1 VDSQINLRN
10 FFKLLIQ
17 ITPHP
22 QEARGSRR
30 RSMSNGKN
38 NIFNTI
44 EKYYKDYG
52 LRAQELKKEGKK
64 VIGYVCSFVPL
75 EIITAAGYIPFRV
88 RGNIHEPITKGDT
101 LLETIVCPYYRSCFD
116 LSVKGKYNFLSGLVI
131 PHGCDSMVRS
141 FSAWSYALPYLYFH
155 FVNIP
160 TVCDESSFEFFG
172 AELNTFRKSLEKF
185 VGSKITDDDL
195 RKAIRVH
202 NENRD
207 KVKALYEFRKADPPL
222 ISGTELT
229 MVLTVGSSLP
239 IHEANTLFDQVL
251 TEIGR
256 RKSSPLKR
264 GPRLLV
270 DGACLD
276 NIELIKLVEEIGG
289 NVVADT
295 ICNGA
300 RDYFPRTNLGGD
312 PTDALAHRYLD
323 KVNCPK
329 TYRENKTG
337 TFEGD
342 IASRFGDIGTYA
354 KEFKVDGAILYV
366 YKYCD
371 PFGFEVPA
379 RKAYYN
385 SINVPLL
392 HLEDVYSAGTMSQLR
407 TRIQAFLEMIG

>member
-1 VDSQINLRN
+1 MDKKQDSILSKVER
-10 FFKLLIQ
+10 
-17 ITPHP
+17 
-22 QEARGSRR
+22 
-30 RSMSNGKN
+30 
-38 NIFNTI
+38 
-44 EKYYKDYG
+44 YYNDYG
-52 LRAQELKKEGKK
+52 LRARELKKEGKK

-75 EIITAAGYIPFRV
+75 EIITASGAIPFRV
-88 RGNIHEPITKGDT
+88 RGDVHEPITKGDT

-116 LSVKGKYNFLSGLVI
+116 VSVKERYGFLSGMVI

-141 FSAWSYALPYLYFH
+141 YSAWSYGLPYSYFH

-160 TVCDESSFEFFG
+160 SVCVESSFEFFG

-185 VGSKITDDDL
+185 TGKTIADSDL
-195 RKAIRVH
+195 AGAIRVH
-202 NENRD
+202 NEYRQ
-207 KVKALYEFRKADPPL
+207 KVRSLYGFRKADPPL

-239 IHEANTLFDQVL
+239 IDEANTLLEEVL
-251 TEIGR
+251 AEIGG
-256 RKSSPLKR
+256 RKKSPVMR
-264 GPRLLV
+264 GPRIFM

-295 ICNGA
+295 LCNGT
-300 RDYFPRTNLGGD
+300 RDHFPLTDSGRG
-312 PTDALAHRYLD
+312 PIDALAHRYLE
-323 KVNCPK
+323 KINCPK
-329 TYRENKTG
+329 TYREKKG
-337 TFEGD
+337 VTFEED
-342 IASRFGDIGTYA
+342 IASRFGDIGAYA
-354 KEFKVDGAILYV
+354 KEFKVEGAILYV

-379 RKAYYN
+379 RKAYYK

-392 HLEDVYSAGTMSQLR
+392 PLEDIYSAGTIGQLK

>member
-1 VDSQINLRN
+1 M
-10 FFKLLIQ
+10 
-17 ITPHP
+17 
-22 QEARGSRR
+22 G
-30 RSMSNGKN
+30 GKQL
-38 NIFNTI
+38 NILNAV
-44 EKYYKDYG
+44 EKSYKDYG
-52 LRAQELKKEGKK
+52 LRAKELKKEGKK
-64 VIGYVCSFVPL
+64 IIGYICSFVPL
-75 EIITAAGYIPFRV
+75 EIITAAGCIPFRV

-116 LSVKGKYNFLSGLVI
+116 LSLKQKYDFLSGMVI

-141 FSAWSYALPYLYFH
+141 YSAWSYSLPYSYFH
-155 FVNIP
+155 FINIP
-160 TVCDESSFEFFG
+160 TVCGESSFEFFD
-172 AELNTFRKSLEKF
+172 AELNTFRKSLMEFAEK
-185 VGSKITDDDL
+185 VVTDEDL
-195 RKAIRVH
+195 AKAIQIY

-207 KVKALYEFRKADPPL
+207 KVRVLYEFRKANPPL

-229 MVLTVGSSLP
+229 MALTVGSSLP
-239 IHEANTLFDQVL
+239 VGEANTLFDQVSA
-251 TEIGR
+251 EIGR
-256 RKSSPLKR
+256 RKKSPLQG
-264 GPRLLV
+264 GPRIFI

-276 NIELIKLVEEIGG
+276 NIEIIKLVEELGG

-300 RDYFPRTNLGGD
+300 RDYFPRTDVGGD
-312 PTDALAHRYLD
+312 PMDALAHRYLD
-323 KVNCPK
+323 KINCPK

-342 IASRFGDIGTYA
+342 IASRFGDIGAYA
-354 KEFKVDGAILYV
+354 REFKVDGAILYV

-379 RKAYYN
+379 RKAYYK
-385 SINVPLL
+385 SINIPLL

>member
-1 VDSQINLRN
+1 MNDKQTS
-10 FFKLLIQ
+10 
-17 ITPHP
+17 
-22 QEARGSRR
+22 
-30 RSMSNGKN
+30 
-38 NIFNTI
+38 IFNTI

-52 LRAQELKKEGKK
+52 LRAKELKKEGKK
-64 VIGYVCSFVPL
+64 IVGYVCSFVPL
-75 EIITAAGYIPFRV
+75 EIITAAGCIPFRV

-101 LLETIVCPYYRSCFD
+101 LLETIVCPYYRSVFD
-116 LSVKGKYNFLSGLVI
+116 LSVKGKYDFLSGLVI

-141 FSAWSYALPYLYFH
+141 YSAWSYSLPYSYFH

-160 TVCDESSFEFFG
+160 YVCVESSFEFFG
-172 AELNTFRKSLEKF
+172 AELNDFKKSLEKF
-185 VGSKITDDDL
+185 VGKTITDDDL
-195 RKAIRVH
+195 ARAIRVH

-207 KVKALYEFRKADPPL
+207 KVRALYEFRKADPPL

-229 MVLTVGSSLP
+229 MMLTVGSSLP
-239 IHEANTLFDQVL
+239 IGEANVLFNQVL
-251 TEIGR
+251 VEIGR
-256 RKSSPLKR
+256 KEKSQLKK
-264 GPRLLV
+264 GARLFM
-270 DGACLD
+270 DGACID
-276 NIELIKLVEEIGG
+276 NIELIKLVEELGG

-300 RDYFPRTNLGGD
+300 RDYFPRTDEVGN
-312 PTDALAHRYLD
+312 PINALAHRYLD
-323 KVNCPK
+323 KINCPK

-342 IASRFGDIGTYA
+342 MASRFGDIGAYA
-354 KEFKVDGAILYV
+354 KEFKVNGAILYV

-379 RKAYYN
+379 RKAYYQ

-392 HLEDVYSAGTMSQLR
+392 HLEDVYSAGTMGQLR

>member
-1 VDSQINLRN
+1 MV
-10 FFKLLIQ
+10 
-17 ITPHP
+17 
-22 QEARGSRR
+22 
-30 RSMSNGKN
+30 
-38 NIFNTI
+38 
-44 EKYYKDYG
+44 EKHYKDYG
-52 LRAQELKKEGKK
+52 LRAKELKQEGKK
-64 VIGYVCSFVPL
+64 WIGYICSLVPL
-75 EIITAAGYIPFRV
+75 EIITAAGCLPFRV
-88 RGNIHEPITKGDT
+88 RGDIQEPITKGDT

-116 LSVKGKYNFLSGLVI
+116 LSVKGKYDFLSGLVI

-141 FSAWSYALPYLYFH
+141 FSAWTYALPYSYFH

-160 TVCDESSFEFFG
+160 TVCVESSFEFFN
-172 AELNTFRKSLEKF
+172 AELNEFRKSLEKL
-185 VGSKITDDDL
+185 VGRAITRDDL
-195 RKAIRVH
+195 SQAIRIH

-207 KVKALYEFRKADPPL
+207 KTKALYEFRKADPPL
-222 ISGTELT
+222 ISGTELIR
-229 MVLTVGSSLP
+229 VLTVGSSLP
-239 IHEANTLFDQVL
+239 IEEANGLLDQVL

-256 RKSSPLKR
+256 RKNSPVKK
-264 GPRLLV
+264 GPRLLI

-276 NIELIKLVEEIGG
+276 NIELVKLVEEIGG

-300 RDYFPRTNLGGD
+300 RDYFPKADVVGD
-312 PTDALAHRYLD
+312 PIDALAHRYLD

-329 TYRENKTG
+329 TYRENKAG
-337 TFEGD
+337 TFGGD

-379 RKAYYN
+379 RKAYYET
-385 SINVPLL
+385 IHLPVL
-392 HLEDVYSAGTMSQLR
+392 HLEDVYSAGTIGQLR

>member
-1 VDSQINLRN
+1 MTFLVQKGPEGLHSCEGRD
-10 FFKLLIQ
+10 
-17 ITPHP
+17 
-22 QEARGSRR
+22 
-30 RSMSNGKN
+30 MSEKWGNRLN
-38 NIFNTI
+38 MV

-52 LRAQELKKEGKK
+52 LRAKELKKNGKK
-64 VIGYVCSFVPL
+64 IIGYVCSFVPL
-75 EIITAAGYIPFRV
+75 EIVAAAGFIPFRV
-88 RGNIHEPITKGDT
+88 RGNVHEPITKGDI

-116 LSVKGKYNFLSGLVI
+116 LSVKQKYDFLSGMVI

-141 FSAWSYALPYLYFH
+141 YSAWSYSLPYSYFH
-155 FVNIP
+155 FINIP
-160 TVCDESSFEFFG
+160 TVCGESSSEFFE

-185 VGSKITDDDL
+185 VGKTITDDDL
-195 RKAIRVH
+195 TKTIRAY
-202 NENRD
+202 NQNRD
-207 KVKALYEFRKADPPL
+207 KVRALYEFRKTDPPL

-239 IHEANTLFDQVL
+239 VGEFNTLLDQVS
-251 TEIGR
+251 TEIGE
-256 RKSSPLKR
+256 RKKSPLKK
-264 GPRLLV
+264 GPRILI

-276 NIELIKLVEEIGG
+276 NIELFRLVEEVGG

-300 RDYFPRTNLGGD
+300 RDYFPRTDEGGN
-312 PTDALAHRYLD
+312 PIRALADRYLD
-323 KVNCPK
+323 KINCPK
-329 TYRENKTG
+329 TYRENKAG

-354 KEFKVDGAILYV
+354 REFKVDGAILYL

-379 RKAYYN
+379 RKAYYK
-385 SINVPLL
+385 SIDIPLL

>member
-1 VDSQINLRN
+1 
-10 FFKLLIQ
+10 
-17 ITPHP
+17 
-22 QEARGSRR
+22 
-30 RSMSNGKN
+30 MSDKQG
-38 NIFNTI
+38 NIFSVI

-52 LRAQELKKEGKK
+52 LRAKALKDEGKR
-64 VIGYVCSFVPL
+64 VIGYICSFVPL
-75 EIITAAGYIPFRV
+75 EIITASGCIPFRA
-88 RGNIHEPITKGDT
+88 RGNIHEPITTGDT

-116 LSVKGKYNFLSGLVI
+116 LSVKQRYDFLSGMVI

-141 FSAWSYALPYLYFH
+141 YSVWSYFLPFPYFH

-160 TVCDESSFEFFG
+160 TVCDESSFEFFN
-172 AELNTFRKSLEKF
+172 AELNTFRKSLGKF
-185 VGSKITDDDL
+185 VGRPITDEDL
-195 RKAIRVH
+195 FKAIRVH

-207 KVKALYEFRKADPPL
+207 KVRALYEFRKADLPL
-222 ISGTELT
+222 IPGTELT
-229 MVLTVGSSLP
+229 MLLTVGSSLP
-239 IHEANTLFDQVL
+239 IDEANALFDQVL
-251 TEIGR
+251 TEIKQRG
-256 RKSSPLKR
+256 KSPLKK
-264 GPRLLV
+264 GPRIFI

-276 NIELIKLVEEIGG
+276 NIELIKLVEELGG

-300 RDYFPRTNLGGD
+300 RDYFPKTDIGGD
-312 PTDALAHRYLD
+312 PIDALAHRYLD
-323 KVNCPK
+323 KINCPK
-329 TYRENKTG
+329 TYRANKAG

-379 RKAYYN
+379 RKAYYK

-392 HLEDVYSAGTMSQLR
+392 HLEDIYSAGTIGQLR
-407 TRIQAFLEMIG
+407 TRVQAFLEMIG

>member
-1 VDSQINLRN
+1 MNGGQNNLLSTVER
-10 FFKLLIQ
+10 
-17 ITPHP
+17 
-22 QEARGSRR
+22 
-30 RSMSNGKN
+30 
-38 NIFNTI
+38 
-44 EKYYKDYG
+44 YYKDYG
-52 LRAQELKKEGKK
+52 LRAKELKREGKK
-64 VIGYVCSFVPL
+64 IIGYICSLVPL
-75 EIITAAGYIPFRV
+75 EIIDAAGCIPFRV
-88 RGNIHEPITKGDT
+88 RGDVGEPVTTGDT

-116 LSVKGKYNFLSGLVI
+116 LSVKQKYDFLSGMVI

-141 FSAWSYALPYLYFH
+141 FSVWSYSLPYPYFH

-160 TVCDESSFEFFG
+160 SVCVESSFEFFH

-185 VGSKITDDDL
+185 VGKAITDEDL
-195 RKAIRVH
+195 AKAIQSH
-202 NENRD
+202 NEHRD
-207 KVKALYEFRKADPPL
+207 KVRALYEFRKADPPL

-229 MVLTVGSSLP
+229 MALTVGSSLP
-239 IHEANTLFDQVL
+239 IDEANTLFDQVL
-251 TEIGR
+251 AEIGR
-256 RKSSPLKR
+256 RERPPIKK
-264 GPRLLV
+264 GPRIFI

-295 ICNGA
+295 LCNGA
-300 RDYFPRTNLGGD
+300 RDHLPKTDVGGD
-312 PTDALAHRYLD
+312 PIDALAHRYLG

-329 TYRENKTG
+329 TYKENKAG

-342 IASRFGDIGTYA
+342 MASRFGDIRTYA
-354 KEFKVDGAILYV
+354 KGFKVEGAILYV

-379 RKAYYN
+379 RKAFYK

-392 HLEDVYSAGTMSQLR
+392 CLEDVYSAGTIGQLR